1 MLKFLLSL
9 SINFLRKKK
18 ATYKMFPLPGKLYT
32 LSSDRINENV
42 SVSFKLH
49 IEWLTASQC
58 NIKYNKSV
66 LLNKTMSFVGK

>member
-1 MLKFLLSL
+1 
-9 SINFLRKKK
+9 
-18 ATYKMFPLPGKLYT
+18 MFPLPGKLYT
-32 LSSDRINENV
+32 LSYDRINENV
-42 SVSFKLH
+42 PVSFNLH